1 MREKEDTMFNR
12 KSTELTRRGDWFDPF
27 AVLSRMTPDFD
38 RIFEE
43 AGWPAFRTRGTTRP
57 AAWSPSLDVFEKDN
71 RLIARADLPGLKRE
85 DVKVEAVD
93 GYLTISGERKH
104 EAETKEESFYRC
116 EREYG
121 SFYRTIPLP
130 EGVNIG
136 NVTATF
142 ENGVLEVTVPLPV
155 RAEFKPRSV
164 AIEEPVKAGAKTVKA
179 A

>member
-1 MREKEDTMFNR
+1 MFNR

-27 AVLSRMTPDFD
+27 AALGRMTSDFD
-38 RIFEE
+38 RIFEG
-43 AGWPAFRTRGTTRP
+43 AGWPAFRTGGFTKT
-57 AAWSPSLDVFEKDN
+57 AAWFPSVDVFEKDN
-71 RLIARADLPGLKRE
+71 RLIARADLPGLKKE

-104 EAETKEESFYRC
+104 EAETKEDSFYRC

-121 SFYRTIPLP
+121 SFYRAIPLP
-130 EGVNIG
+130 EGVNFG

-155 RAEFKPRSV
+155 RAEVKPRSI
-164 AIEEPVKAGAKTVKA
+164 AIEEPVKAGAKTAKTVKA